1 MPAALHAGVYDD
13 PLLRIVLT
21 GGAIRRGPQAL
32 QKHLS
37 ALGDMMERVLASI
50 DPEIPQQAPGPQL
63 SSAYRRRL
71 KQAASQFPRS
81 VAEFFCAF
89 SYADI
94 SAAKGNTFL
103 GMAVNPKFSPHDL
116 SEFTSVQSMESKI
129 MKFLFPE
136 GHKTANLTRQRDGR
150 QVILHYVPY
159 IEVVRRLLRNE
170 GFKGKMYHGFEMQWS
185 TRRFGVRAIGRSNS
199 GTLFQGAQIRANWL
213 SKNSGLAKPGVE
225 TRVAAFVTVSD
236 GTYGEKNMPY
246 HGVYGMSHT
255 TL

>member
-1 MPAALHAGVYDD
+1 MPAAVHDD
-13 PLLRIVLT
+13 PLQRIVMT

-103 GMAVNPKFSPHDL
+103 GMAVNQKFSPHDL
-116 SEFTSVQSMESKI
+116 SEFTYVQTMESKI

-136 GHKTANLTRQRDGR
+136 GHKIKDLTRQRDGKR
-150 QVILHYVPY
+150 MVLHYLPY
-159 IEVVRRLLRNE
+159 IEMVRRLLRNE
-170 GFKGKMYHGFEMQWS
+170 SFKGKMYHNFEMQWS
-185 TRRFGVRAIGRSNS
+185 TRRFGVRAIGRSNT
-199 GTLFQGAQIRANWL
+199 GTLFQGAQIKANWL
-213 SKNSGLAKPGVE
+213 SKDSGLAKPGVE
-225 TRVAAFVTVSD
+225 TRVAALVTVSD
-236 GTYGEKNMPY
+236 GTYGEKNMSW
-246 HGVYGMSHT
+246 HGNYGMSHT
-255 TL
+255 TM

>member
-1 MPAALHAGVYDD
+1 VQAALYDD
-13 PLLRIVLT
+13 PLQRIVMT
-21 GGAIRRGPQAL
+21 GAAIRRGPQAL
-32 QKHLS
+32 LRHMSVLE
-37 ALGDMMERVLASI
+37 DMMARALASMDSDI
-50 DPEIPQQAPGPQL
+50 QDPRPAPQL
-63 SSAYRRRL
+63 NSAYRRRL
-71 KQAASQFPRS
+71 KQAAQEFPRS

-103 GMAVNPKFSPHDL
+103 AMAVNPKFSPHDL

-150 QVILHYVPY
+150 PVILHYVPF

>member
-1 MPAALHAGVYDD
+1 
-13 PLLRIVLT
+13 
-21 GGAIRRGPQAL
+21 
-32 QKHLS
+32 
-37 ALGDMMERVLASI
+37 MERVLASESM
-50 DPEIPQQAPGPQL
+50 DPEIPQPAPGPQL

-81 VAEFFCAF
+81 VAEFFCAY

-150 QVILHYVPY
+150 PVILHYVPF

-170 GFKGKMYHGFEMQWS
+170 VFKGKIYHGFEMQWS

>member
-1 MPAALHAGVYDD
+1 MPAALYDD

-103 GMAVNPKFSPHDL
+103 AMAVNPKFSPHDL

-150 QVILHYVPY
+150 PVILHYVPF
-159 IEVVRRLLRNE
+159 IEVGGCFETKALKAKCITTLRCSGQPGALE
-170 GFKGKMYHGFEMQWS
+170 YVQSGAATRGHYFKGHK
-185 TRRFGVRAIGRSNS
+185 
-199 GTLFQGAQIRANWL
+199 
-213 SKNSGLAKPGVE
+213 
-225 TRVAAFVTVSD
+225 
-236 GTYGEKNMPY
+236 
-246 HGVYGMSHT
+246 
-255 TL
+255 

>member
-1 MPAALHAGVYDD
+1 MQAALYDD
-13 PLLRIVLT
+13 PLQRIVMT
-21 GGAIRRGPQAL
+21 GAAIRRGPQAL
-32 QKHLS
+32 LRHMSVLE
-37 ALGDMMERVLASI
+37 DMMARALASMDSDI
-50 DPEIPQQAPGPQL
+50 QDPRPAPQL
-63 SSAYRRRL
+63 NSAYRRRL
-71 KQAASQFPRS
+71 KQAAQEFPRS

-170 GFKGKMYHGFEMQWS
+170 GFKGKMYHSFEMQWS
-185 TRRFGVRAIGRSNS
+185 TRRLGVRAIGRSNS

-213 SKNSGLAKPGVE
+213 SKDSGLAKPGVE

-246 HGVYGMSHT
+246 HGCYGMSHT
-255 TL
+255 TP

>member
-1 MPAALHAGVYDD
+1 MQAALYDD
-13 PLLRIVLT
+13 PLQRIVMT
-21 GGAIRRGPQAL
+21 GAAIRRGPQAL
-32 QKHLS
+32 LRHMSVLE
-37 ALGDMMERVLASI
+37 DMMARALASMDSDI
-50 DPEIPQQAPGPQL
+50 QDPRPAPQL
-63 SSAYRRRL
+63 NSAYRRRL
-71 KQAASQFPRS
+71 KQAAQEFPRS

-103 GMAVNPKFSPHDL
+103 AMAVNPKFSPHDL

-150 QVILHYVPY
+150 PVILHYVPF

>member
-1 MPAALHAGVYDD
+1 MPAALYDD
-13 PLLRIVLT
+13 PLLQIVLT

-63 SSAYRRRL
+63 SSAHIRRL

-103 GMAVNPKFSPHDL
+103 AMAVNPKFSPHDL
-116 SEFTSVQSMESKI
+116 SEFTSVQTMESKI

-136 GHKTANLTRQRDGR
+136 GHKIKDLTR
-150 QVILHYVPY
+150 
-159 IEVVRRLLRNE
+159 
-170 GFKGKMYHGFEMQWS
+170 
-185 TRRFGVRAIGRSNS
+185 
-199 GTLFQGAQIRANWL
+199 
-213 SKNSGLAKPGVE
+213 
-225 TRVAAFVTVSD
+225 
-236 GTYGEKNMPY
+236 
-246 HGVYGMSHT
+246 
-255 TL
+255 

>member
-1 MPAALHAGVYDD
+1 MPGILYDD

-37 ALGDMMERVLASI
+37 ALGDMMERVLASESM
-50 DPEIPQQAPGPQL
+50 DPEIPQPAPGPQL

-170 GFKGKMYHGFEMQWS
+170 GFKGKMYHNFEMQWS
-185 TRRFGVRAIGRSNS
+185 TRRLGVRAIGRSNS

-213 SKNSGLAKPGVE
+213 SKDSGLAKPGVE

-246 HGVYGMSHT
+246 HGCYGMSHT
-255 TL
+255 TP